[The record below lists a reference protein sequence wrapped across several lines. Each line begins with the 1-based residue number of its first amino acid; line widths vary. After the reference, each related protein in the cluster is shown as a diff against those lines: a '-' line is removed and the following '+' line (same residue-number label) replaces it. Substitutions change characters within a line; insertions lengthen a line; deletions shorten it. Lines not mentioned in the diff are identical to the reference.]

1 MDRRNFLLGVGAS
14 TIAVFIHPDLEAD
27 IGAEPRKAL
36 QLDPRLQVLGV
47 AIQAPNS
54 HNTQPWQIEL
64 LSGLRMRLYV
74 DRNRLLPA
82 SDPWARQTT
91 ISQGT
96 FLELLDIAVRQMGY
110 KAKMRFYPEGEPS
123 PHLVDSKPVAEIELV
138 KHADAQPDP
147 LFAAIATRQS
157 NKRCYDPA
165 RSVAESE
172 LTALETSASPTDA
185 EQWMEWRWVSSTSE
199 RKAIAEICRQA
210 MAVEVADRQR
220 NLETAQWFRFS
231 ERELRARR
239 DGFGCAQNGMDGAE
253 RWFAETFV
261 LSRARAA
268 NPNGSFAQGAIQQA
282 ARRAG
287 SAAVFGALVTK
298 QNSRFAQLRAG
309 RAYVCMHLA
318 ACTRGLAMHPM
329 SQALEEYGA
338 MANLQKRLKLI
349 LGVEETDT
357 VQMLFR
363 LGYARPVPR
372 PPRREVTDLIR
383 QAETAYGA

>member
-1 MDRRNFLLGVGAS
+1 
-14 TIAVFIHPDLEAD
+14 
-27 IGAEPRKAL
+27 
-36 QLDPRLQVLGV
+36 
-47 AIQAPNS
+47 
-54 HNTQPWQIEL
+54 
-64 LSGLRMRLYV
+64 
-74 DRNRLLPA
+74 
-82 SDPWARQTT
+82 
-91 ISQGT
+91 
-96 FLELLDIAVRQMGY
+96 
-110 KAKMRFYPEGEPS
+110 
-123 PHLVDSKPVAEIELV
+123 VDSKPVAEIELV